1 MASASD
7 AEPIVPP
14 AFIFKSCVSVTSP
27 VDEILIASV
36 SDVEPILPPSFI
48 IRLPVEVMF
57 PVTDIALSKVP
68 PSLLLTASAD
78 EKVSYARISTSS
90 LRLSAVRPAI
100 VFAVEVL

>member
-1 MASASD
+1 MKFVDCVLVFQIGVLCASMVAV
-7 AEPIVPP
+7 E
-14 AFIFKSCVSVTSP
+14 
-27 VDEILIASV
+27 VDNV
-36 SDVEPILPPSFI
+36 ILPDDSV
-48 IRLPVEVMF
+48 RSPVEVMF